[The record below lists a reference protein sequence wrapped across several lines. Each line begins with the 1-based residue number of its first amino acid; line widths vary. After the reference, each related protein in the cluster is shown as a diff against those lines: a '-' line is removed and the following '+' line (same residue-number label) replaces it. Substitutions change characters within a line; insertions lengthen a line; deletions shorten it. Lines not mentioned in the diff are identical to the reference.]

1 MAAIYTTVHRVS
13 RPGLLCLRIH
23 IQPITCHVQDES
35 HQETEQENGEHT
47 NTLIGVPDTYQ
58 DGEFYQALLS
68 EFLEGSTHL
77 LTKNLHKV
85 CDDTATCTR
94 LTFEKTNLIL

>member
-1 MAAIYTTVHRVS
+1 M
-13 RPGLLCLRIH
+13 
-23 IQPITCHVQDES
+23 CHVQDES
-35 HQETEQENGEHT
+35 HQETEQENDEHT

-85 CDDTATCTR
+85 CDDTTTCTR
-94 LTFEKTNLIL
+94 LTFEKKISYYDETLYRNQSSAKS

>member
-1 MAAIYTTVHRVS
+1 MPNSVQCGSSLYHTAQGSLTWIIMPQNIYSTH
-13 RPGLLCLRIH
+13 
-23 IQPITCHVQDES
+23 QMCHVQDES
-35 HQETEQENGEHT
+35 HQETGQENEEHT

-68 EFLEGSTHL
+68 EFLEGSTNL

-85 CDDTATCTR
+85 CDDRIMCTR
-94 LTFEKTNLIL
+94 LT

>member
-1 MAAIYTTVHRVS
+1 M
-13 RPGLLCLRIH
+13 PNLLQCGSSVYHTAQGSLTWIIMPQNTYSTH
-23 IQPITCHVQDES
+23 HMCHVQDES
-35 HQETEQENGEHT
+35 HQETEQENEEHT

-85 CDDTATCTR
+85 CDDRIMCTR
-94 LTFEKTNLIL
+94 LT